1 MTDAKRSA
9 TLLGSRTNLDRD
21 STFLHGCCHAWL
33 AGMAE
38 KPGAGMSAAD
48 HASESTEAMK
58 LLEKAVSMG
67 FRNPARYRNEVSLK
81 SLHSRPDFEAL
92 MKRLEAPVQPAQGEQ
107 TAK

>member
-1 MTDAKRSA
+1 MR
-9 TLLGSRTNLDRD
+9 
-21 STFLHGCCHAWL
+21 
-33 AGMAE
+33 
-38 KPGAGMSAAD
+38 
-48 HASESTEAMK
+48 
-58 LLEKAVSMG
+58 